1 MGAAGRPVEAVVLMA
16 VHVTSIASLAA
27 QLKMRGEMLDAFG
40 PTDDGELMRLAAAT
54 LTEFEA
60 MFNPKSEM
68 LEFSMG
74 DCATV
79 RLLAKSAVVVPS
91 GKTPPTHDAAA
102 LKLVDP

>member
-1 MGAAGRPVEAVVLMA
+1 MVFVRGLLGRGDDVGAAGRPVKAVVLMA

-60 MFNPKSEM
+60 MFNKQMAELSAEVRR
-68 LEFSMG
+68 LETQIHH
-74 DCATV
+74 A
-79 RLLAKSAVVVPS
+79 
-91 GKTPPTHDAAA
+91 
-102 LKLVDP
+102 